1 MKNRL
6 KCIMIVDEDEHDNFY
21 HEREIKKTNKS
32 ITVIE
37 KRTGLE
43 AIDYLKTMK
52 KNNDIRPDLILLDIN
67 MPEMD
72 GWEFLS
78 EFSRLDKEIQRGRM
92 IMMLTTSK
100 NPTDMFRAKAWSF
113 VSGYLNKPLTQEI
126 LEDIINTYFKD

>member
-1 MKNRL
+1 
-6 KCIMIVDEDEHDNFY
+6 MIVDDDEHDNFY

-32 ITVIE
+32 IIVIE

-43 AIDYLKTMK
+43 AVDYLKTMG
-52 KNNDIRPDLILLDIN
+52 KNKHIRPDLILLDIN

-78 EFSRLDKEIQRGRM
+78 EFSRLDKEIQSGIM

-100 NPTDMFRAKAWSF
+100 NPTDVFRAKAWSF
-113 VSGYLNKPLTQEI
+113 VSGYLNKPLTQEN
-126 LEDIINTYFKD
+126 LEDIIKTYFKD